1 MQKSR
6 RRPGD
11 EVRGA
16 AALDLLSI
24 SFPDHALPVLSATG
38 YLWEENVC
46 VWHPNVKHCD
56 ALHDQV
62 PKSSP
67 RRQISISYPL
77 NHWDTMLTGA
87 AEWQTILLNVQL
99 IPNTVSL

>member
-24 SFPDHALPVLSATG
+24 SFPDHALPMLSATG
-38 YLWEENVC
+38 YLWEEKRVC
-46 VWHPNVKHCD
+46 V
-56 ALHDQV
+56 ASQRETL
-62 PKSSP
+62 
-67 RRQISISYPL
+67 
-77 NHWDTMLTGA
+77 
-87 AEWQTILLNVQL
+87 
-99 IPNTVSL
+99 